1 MKILSLT
8 LENFRGIKNL
18 TVSFDGK
25 DADVYGA
32 NGTGKTTIANAIC
45 WLLIDRPAT
54 EEADFTPKT
63 AGTHGINHKASMT
76 VELPNGQRMTLAK
89 DFYEKWTRKR
99 GSSTEE
105 FTGNVTD
112 YYIDGVKSKKK
123 EYTEVLETACGIDL
137 ERVKMLMVLGYFADT
152 MKADEKRRILFEMA
166 GDFTDMDVIAANEE
180 LEGIEDFFLM
190 PGTEDQ
196 HYTVEQWKK
205 IAVEQRKKL
214 NKDLETIPA
223 RIDEASKNV
232 AENVEDADVLNAEL
246 NRLEEKKAA
255 LEEQKRSLSTEDGK
269 QEATHAALA
278 GLEVDLAKQR
288 AAYIEQSTAAN
299 RETNAMLDGMTADKR
314 SVVDKLDALKRKHE
328 ESRRTLTRMQEQRK
342 ALMEEYAE
350 VQSRQWDAGAEIC
363 PTCRQPLPPERV
375 EELRAAFNEEKA
387 KQKEDINRRGQECSK
402 GKIDALTVEIDTQ
415 AADIT
420 AMEHQ
425 LKEKEELI
433 GEWRAK
439 IATPPP
445 FEETETYREITARME
460 ELRDGQR
467 IRESAADGVMNS
479 YDRDIAAVKEEIAA
493 VNLRMAKAKASEDS
507 RARVGQLR
515 QELKH
520 TAEEMEYIEQ
530 GIHLCEEFIRTKAR
544 MVTDSIN
551 EKFRFVRF
559 VLFRNQINGGLRE
572 VCEPTIRNAAGEWV
586 EYRSAN
592 YAAQVNAQLD
602 IVSTLMRHYG
612 VQLPILMDQGESITE
627 PLTVEEQMIR
637 FIVAAEDKEIR
648 VEVKEQEEK
657 ENGK

>member
-8 LENFRGIKNL
+8 LENFRSIKNM
-18 TVSFDGK
+18 TVNFDGK
-25 DADVYGA
+25 DADVLGA

-63 AGTHGINHKASMT
+63 EGTHGLNHKASMT
-76 VELPNGQRMTLAK
+76 VELPNGQKLTLAK

-99 GSSTEE
+99 GAAVEE
-105 FTGNVTD
+105 YTGNVTD

-123 EYTEVLETACGIDL
+123 EYTEVLETACGIDM
-137 ERVKMLMVLGYFADT
+137 ERIKMLMVLGYFADA
-152 MKADEKRRILFEMA
+152 MKTDEKRRILFEMA
-166 GDFTDMDVIAANEE
+166 GEFTDMDVIAANEE

-196 HYTVEQWKK
+196 HYTVAQWKK
-205 IAVEQRKKL
+205 IATEQKKKL

-232 AENVEDADVLNAEL
+232 AENIEDAEALNAEL
-246 NRLEEKKAA
+246 RRLEEKKAG

-269 QEATHAALA
+269 QEATRAALA

-288 AAYIEQSTAAN
+288 ATYIEQGTAAN
-299 RETNAMLDGMTADKR
+299 QETNAIIDGMTADKR

-328 ESRRTLTRMQEQRK
+328 ESRRTLTRMQEKRK

-350 VQSRQWDAGAEIC
+350 AQAQQWDERAEIC
-363 PTCRQPLPPERV
+363 PTCHQMLPPERV
-375 EELRAAFNEEKA
+375 EELRASFNEQKS
-387 KQKEDINRRGQECSK
+387 KLKEDINRRGQACSK

-425 LKEKEELI
+425 LKEKEALI

-439 IATPPP
+439 ITTPPP

-467 IRESAADGVMNS
+467 IRASATDGVVNG
-479 YDRDIAAVKEEIAA
+479 YDRDIAAIKEEIAA
-493 VNLRMAKAKASEDS
+493 VNLRIAKAKASEDS

-515 QELKH
+515 QELKD
-520 TAEEMEYIEQ
+520 TAEEMEYLEQ

-602 IVSTLMRHYG
+602 IVSTLMHHYG

-648 VEVKEQEEK
+648 VEVKE
-657 ENGK
+657 

>member
-8 LENFRGIKNL
+8 LENFRSIKNM
-18 TVSFDGK
+18 TVNFDGR
-25 DADVYGA
+25 DADVLGA

-45 WLLIDRPAT
+45 WLLIDRPMT

-63 AGTHGINHKASMT
+63 EGAHGLNHKASMT
-76 VELPNGQRMTLAK
+76 VELPNGQKLTLAK

-99 GSSTEE
+99 GASVEE

-152 MKADEKRRILFEMA
+152 MKTDEKRRTLFEMV
-166 GDFTDMDVIAANEE
+166 GEFTDMDVIAANEE

-190 PGTEDQ
+190 PGTEDR
-196 HYTVEQWKK
+196 HYTVAQWKK
-205 IAVEQRKKL
+205 IAVEQKKKL

-232 AENVEDADVLNAEL
+232 AENVEDMEALNAEL
-246 NRLEEKKAA
+246 RRLEEKKAG
-255 LEEQKRSLSTEDGK
+255 LEEQKRSISTEDGK
-269 QEATHAALA
+269 QEATRAALA

-314 SVVDKLDALKRKHE
+314 IVADKLDVLRRNHE
-328 ESRRTLTRMQEQRK
+328 GSRRTLTRMQEKRK

-350 VQSRQWDAGAEIC
+350 AQAQQWDERAEIC
-363 PTCRQPLPPERV
+363 PTCHQMLPPERV
-375 EELRAAFNEEKA
+375 EELRASFNEQKS
-387 KQKEDINRRGQECSK
+387 KLKEDINRRGQECSK
-402 GKIDALTVEIDTQ
+402 DKIDTLAAEIESQ
-415 AADIT
+415 AAEIA
-420 AMEHQ
+420 AMEHEIT
-425 LKEKEELI
+425 EKEELI

-460 ELRDGQR
+460 ELRDRRR
-467 IRESAADGVMNS
+467 IHESAADGVVNG
-479 YDRDIAAVKEEIAA
+479 YDRDIQTVKDEIAA
-493 VNLRMAKAKASEDS
+493 VNLRIAKAKASEDS
-507 RARVGQLR
+507 RRRVGQLR
-515 QELKH
+515 QELKN
-520 TAEEMEYIEQ
+520 TAEEMEYLEQ

-544 MVTDSIN
+544 LVTDSIN
-551 EKFRFVRF
+551 EHFEFIRFR
-559 VLFRNQINGGLRE
+559 LFRDQINGGLRE
-572 VCEPTIRNAAGEWV
+572 VCEPTIQNKAGEWV

-592 YAAQVNAQLD
+592 YAAQVNAKLD
-602 IVSTLMRHYG
+602 IVTTLMRHYG
-612 VQLPILMDQGESITE
+612 VHLPILMDQGESVTR
-627 PLTVEEQMIR
+627 PLAVEEQLIR
-637 FIVAAEDKEIR
+637 FIVSAEDEEIR
-648 VEVKEQEEK
+648 VEVKE
-657 ENGK
+657 